1 MLIYVNSLGITCLEP
16 EEGHLIKKVRNGQ
29 IFKKVY
35 LGKNDKVENYKEIV
49 DVNYVY
55 KEEEEKPLEDLAG
68 IKQDL
73 IKLSKRNLAK
83 YLEEHPLESK
93 VKYEDGRLY
102 TVTLEKQNMLFNN
115 IVAFQTAEQN
125 GLNYPLEW
133 NSVGEISEPWE
144 MNQMMQ
150 LYIEMKEYTAPIVLL
165 QQHIEKAI
173 NQCKS
178 KEELQLVDMMFNE
191 ENIAKFKK

>member
-1 MLIYVNSLGITCLEP
+1 MLVYVNNLGITCLEP
-16 EEGHLIKKVRNGQ
+16 EEGHLIKKVGNGQ

-35 LGKNDKVENYKEIV
+35 LGKNDKVENYTEIV

-55 KEEEEKPLEDLAG
+55 KEEEEKPLEDLSGA
-68 IKQDL
+68 KQEL
-73 IKLSKRNLAK
+73 IKLSKHNLAK
-83 YLEEHPLESK
+83 YLEDHPLESK
-93 VKYEDGRLY
+93 VKYEEGKFY

-115 IVAFQTAEQN
+115 IVAFQTAEQA
-125 GLNYPLEW
+125 GLVYPLEW

-150 LYIEMKEYTAPIVLL
+150 LYIEIKDYTAPIVSL

-173 NQCKS
+173 NQCKT
-178 KEELQLVDMMFNE
+178 KEELQQVDMIFNE
-191 ENIAKFKK
+191 KNIAKFKK

>member
-1 MLIYVNSLGITCLEP
+1 MLVYVNSLGITCLEP
-16 EEGHLIKKVRNGQ
+16 EEGHLIKKIRNGQ

-55 KEEEEKPLEDLAG
+55 KEEEEKPLEDLSG

-93 VKYEDGRLY
+93 VKYKDGRLY

-125 GLNYPLEW
+125 DLNYSLEW
-133 NSVGEISEPWE
+133 NSVGEISEPWG
-144 MNQMMQ
+144 MNEMMQ
-150 LYIEMKEYTAPIVLL
+150 LYIEMKNYTAPIVSL

-173 NQCKS
+173 NNCKT
-178 KEELQLVDMMFNE
+178 KAELQQINMEFNE
-191 ENIAKFKK
+191 ENINKFKK

>member
-1 MLIYVNSLGITCLEP
+1 MLVYVNSLGITCLEP
-16 EEGHLIKKVRNGQ
+16 EEGHLIKKIRNGQ

-55 KEEEEKPLEDLAG
+55 KEEEEKPLEDLSG

-93 VKYEDGRLY
+93 VKYKDGRLY

-125 GLNYPLEW
+125 GLNYSLEW

-144 MNQMMQ
+144 MNEMMQ
-150 LYIEMKEYTAPIVLL
+150 LYIEMKNYTAPIVSL

-173 NQCKS
+173 NNCKT
-178 KEELQLVDMMFNE
+178 KAELQQINMEFNE
-191 ENIAKFKK
+191 ENINKFKK